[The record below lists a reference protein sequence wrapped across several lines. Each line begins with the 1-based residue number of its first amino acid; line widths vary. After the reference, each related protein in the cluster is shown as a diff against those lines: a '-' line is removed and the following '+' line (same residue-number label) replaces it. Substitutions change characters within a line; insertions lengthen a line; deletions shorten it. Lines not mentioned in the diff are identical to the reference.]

1 MMTSLQFIQLI
12 LDTYKN
18 KPDTMDVII
27 GNSNS
32 GLQFNSALRMPLRI
46 VREIYVQEQAR
57 QKQDKW
63 LDEKVTLPT
72 QEVITPAEGGV
83 IIRGKPLK

>member
-1 MMTSLQFIQLI
+1 MTSLQFIQLI

-63 LDEKVTLPT
+63 LDGKVTSPD
-72 QEVITPAEGGV
+72 QEVIQSTEGV